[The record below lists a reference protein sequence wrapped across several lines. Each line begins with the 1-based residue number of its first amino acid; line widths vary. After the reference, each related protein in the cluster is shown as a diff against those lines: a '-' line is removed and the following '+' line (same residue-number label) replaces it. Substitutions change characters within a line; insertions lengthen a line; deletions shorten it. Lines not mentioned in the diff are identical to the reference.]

1 MSPELRDGILN
12 GELPAS
18 GWRSRKERIPARGR
32 RGAASRRRAVELDA
46 ALYEDLLVV
55 LGELDLLLDCLPET
69 KIREF
74 TRSEAFPRYQRV
86 LQTFLDV
93 PADWNPRA

>member
-1 MSPELRDGILN
+1 MSPELRDGIVN
-12 GELPAS
+12 GDLPAS
-18 GWRSRKERIPARGR
+18 GWRSKKDRIVARGSR
-32 RGAASRRRAVELDA
+32 RAAVKRRAVELDA

-74 TRSEAFPRYQRV
+74 SRSDAFPRYRRV

-93 PADWNPRA
+93 PADWDPRA